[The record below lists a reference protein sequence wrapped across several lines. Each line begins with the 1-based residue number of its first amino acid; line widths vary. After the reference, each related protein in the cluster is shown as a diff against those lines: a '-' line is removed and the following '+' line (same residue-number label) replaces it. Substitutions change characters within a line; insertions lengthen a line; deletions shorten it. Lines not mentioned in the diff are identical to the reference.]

1 MLACPVCK
9 NEKITIN
16 QDLNTKG
23 SSPHIIYLQARCN
36 KCGQA
41 LVIEF
46 TPMKVQAQ
54 YPE

>member
-9 NEKITIN
+9 SDKITLN
-16 QDLNTKG
+16 QDLKARG
-23 SSPHIIYLQARCN
+23 SSPHTIYLQAICG

-46 TPMKVQAQ
+46 MPTKVQAQ
-54 YPE
+54 YVE